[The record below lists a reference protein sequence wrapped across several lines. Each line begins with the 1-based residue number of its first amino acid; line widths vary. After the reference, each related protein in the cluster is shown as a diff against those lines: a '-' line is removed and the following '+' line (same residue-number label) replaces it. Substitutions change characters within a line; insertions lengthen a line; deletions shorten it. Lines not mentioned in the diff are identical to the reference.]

1 MPDLATLDWDALDR
15 LRAVFLAREAAA
27 SGPYWQNHSALA
39 AYDATYA
46 ERIGW
51 KWDALLAELRL
62 RAWMPPAG
70 TTLVDFGCG
79 SGVAGR
85 RVLAAFGPSRFTG
98 LALLDHSPEA
108 IAFAAGRARETFP
121 GLRVQVPPEPTEPF
135 TLVVSHVL
143 NELAPDARAELMA
156 LAARAAAV
164 LWVEPGTHADGRALA
179 AVRDE
184 LRAAHH
190 IVAPCTHRE
199 NCPLFA
205 EANARDWC
213 HFFAAPP
220 PGVQNSPDWVRF
232 SHRAGVDLRSQA
244 YACLVL
250 QRLPAQPHAPL
261 PTPVPQDAAPEE
273 CNQIGYTL
281 PTASSA
287 SQTPPAQSALR
298 NQTGYTTPA
307 ASSAAGSGTPSSALR
322 NQIGYTLPA
331 SSSTPPDPTYTPPAA
346 AAPLLSPAASGS
358 PLPAPSSRLHAPPSP
373 LQPARVLGR
382 PEVFKPYARFLACD
396 ASGLHWLELT
406 KRTDPVLVKRLA
418 KDPPLPLYD
427 LTHDGRKVSAATPL
441 FDPPAPGST
450 SDPASGDEIA
460 PDRDDL

>member
-1 MPDLATLDWDALDR
+1 MPDLAALDWDALDR

-39 AYDATYA
+39 AYDATYG

-62 RAWMPPAG
+62 RAWRPPAA

-85 RVLAAFGPSRFTG
+85 RVLHAFGADHFAG

-108 IAFAAGRARETFP
+108 ITFAAARARAVWP
-121 GLRVQVPPEPTEPF
+121 GLKVQTTPEPTEPF

-143 NELAPDARAELMA
+143 NELAPEARAELLG

-184 LRAAHH
+184 LRRAHR

-250 QRLPAQPHAPL
+250 
-261 PTPVPQDAAPEE
+261 E
-273 CNQIGYTL
+273 TL
-281 PTASSA
+281 ANPG
-287 SQTPPAQSALR
+287 SQ
-298 NQTGYTTPA
+298 
-307 ASSAAGSGTPSSALR
+307 
-322 NQIGYTLPA
+322 
-331 SSSTPPDPTYTPPAA
+331 
-346 AAPLLSPAASGS
+346 
-358 PLPAPSSRLHAPPSP
+358 LPAPSSELPAPGSP
-373 LQPARVLGR
+373 LLAPSSSLPAPASSPPTPSSSLQAPSSFLPARLLGR

-396 ASGLHWLELT
+396 ASGLHWLELA
-406 KRTDPVLVKRLA
+406 KRTDPGLVKRLA
-418 KDPPLPLYD
+418 KDPPLPLYQ
-427 LTHDGRKVSAATPL
+427 LAHDGRKVAAATPL
-441 FDPPAPGST
+441 FAPPAP
-450 SDPASGDEIA
+450 DADE
-460 PDRDDL
+460 DLQTLA